1 MSNKSVSYK
10 KRMKLKTDYVIKI
23 PFRILSVFLNDNLMI
38 LENDYNV
45 LYEKHMILSS
55 LLQDIDL

>member
-1 MSNKSVSYK
+1 
-10 KRMKLKTDYVIKI
+10 MKLKTDYVIKI